1 MTTNKVKLRE
11 ATSLE
16 GGAGKTWLVQLMS
29 AGVGSSATYPADVL
43 ERDGATAF
51 PRGTQIFLDHLT
63 DEEDWQRDGSHSIK
77 DLVGVTLEDAT
88 YEPTT
93 ESLRAPVKWFNG
105 FESFIEEAK
114 DFIGLSVEV
123 FAIMAEGVTESLVSS
138 PFNAV
143 AVVPRAGR
151 DGKVLHS
158 LIESYRETHGTIT
171 SDDNTETGKGSNV
184 TPEEIKALVES
195 LVEPIVKGVTEAL
208 KPAEPVP
215 AEESAVDRADVVEA
229 ALAEGLS
236 KTARTRVLA
245 AVEGGSALAE
255 AISAEKALR
264 DEILA
269 EAEKVNE
276 SAGKI
281 KSADAANE
289 DFKVGGW

>member
-1 MTTNKVKLRE
+1 MTKVKLRE

-16 GGAGKTWLVQLMS
+16 GGGGKTWLVQLIS
-29 AGVGSSATYPADVL
+29 AGIGSSATYPADIL
-43 ERDGATAF
+43 ERDGASAF
-51 PRGTQIFLDHLT
+51 PRGTQVFLDHLT

-88 YEPTT
+88 YEPAT

-123 FAIMAEGVTESLVSS
+123 FAVMAEGVAESLVPS

-158 LIESYRETHGTIT
+158 LIESYRETHDSIT
-171 SDDNTETGKGSNV
+171 PDDNTETGKGSNV

-195 LVEPIVKGVTEAL
+195 LVEPIVKGVTEGL
-208 KPAEPVP
+208 KPADPAPEAEPTV
-215 AEESAVDRADVVEA
+215 SGADVVEA

-236 KTARTRVLA
+236 KTARARVLA
-245 AVEGGSALAE
+245 AVEGGAALTE
-255 AISAEKALR
+255 AIATEKALR

-269 EAEKVNE
+269 EAEKVTE

-281 KSADAANE
+281 KTVTVDDG